1 MISSAP
7 KLSNL
12 LRCIVLLF
20 PIPFA
25 WHQIETHPNLQLDP
39 LVLSEYSLHFEV
51 DTNSADEGRGE
62 GIVSVPEEEGGLAHR
77 AVPDD
82 EQLEH
87 VVEVLV
93 GCVFLP

>member
-1 MISSAP
+1 MEY
-7 KLSNL
+7 
-12 LRCIVLLF
+12 F
-20 PIPFA
+20 HPFKNYQTGCA
-25 WHQIETHPNLQLDP
+25 ALHQLETHPYLQLHP

-51 DTNSADEGRGE
+51 DANGADEGRGE
-62 GIVSVPEEEGGLAHR
+62 GVVGISEEEGGLAHG

-93 GCVFLP
+93 GCVLLP